1 MIVAFVQPLA
11 PPAAVVAPPYPAALT
26 ISGTSWHSSL
36 AFNGKVVLARPSVQI
51 GRMAGNDVVLGD
63 PLASRYHAVIRWTS
77 AGYEIEDLGSA
88 NGTTVQGQH
97 ITGRIPL
104 APGQAIQIGTTNLIF
119 NIFDPQGPPNLYDL
133 AWPRSVTP
141 DTSTGMPYPAG
152 SPAATLITSHL
163 QPQAP
168 YAASPGSYAAPVAVG
183 VPRVGGHPFYD
194 MMVRRPENALA
205 RFIRIEWPK
214 AYWRIFLLGLVA
226 YVVVTQVLLITQ
238 NLHMVPLELLL
249 ASALVPAVFV
259 IFCFERNAFADMPF
273 GVVSITFMSGAIL
286 GLTIA
291 AVLEPL
297 LLPPTTASGSVIT
310 LSAALLIGLCE
321 ESAKVVSVL
330 WFLRDRRLR
339 SELDGLILGAA
350 AGMGFAALETAGYG
364 FVAFLT
370 GFTNSLSSNPS
381 TVVAI
386 DQGIH
391 QMNYSLI
398 LRMALA
404 IFGHGVWTAIVCAAI
419 WRDRR
424 QKTFRLTFGVVLAF
438 CIAVGLHA
446 LWDWAPF
453 SQNLSTST
461 NQLEVAVVVVGWF
474 LLIGGTGLFLLSF
487 LLRESVT
494 RAKLGPAA
502 PTPKPL
508 LQAVLAETLHPLR
521 GGAAG

>member
-1 MIVAFVQPLA
+1 MVVAYVQSLV
-11 PPAAVVAPPYPAALT
+11 PPALVVAPPYPAALT
-26 ISGTSWHSSL
+26 IPGTSWQSPL
-36 AFNGKVVLARPSVQI
+36 AFNGKVVLARPSIQI

-63 PLASRYHAVIRWTS
+63 LLVSRHHAVIRWTS

-88 NGTTVQGQH
+88 NGTTVQGQR

-104 APGQAIQIGTTNLIF
+104 APGHTIQIGTTDLIF
-119 NIFDPQGPPNLYDL
+119 SIFDPQRPPNLYDL
-133 AWPRSVTP
+133 AWPGSGTP
-141 DTSTGMPYPAG
+141 ETGAGKSYPAESLG
-152 SPAATLITSHL
+152 ATMIAPRP
-163 QPQAP
+163 QPQAS
-168 YAASPGSYAAPVAVG
+168 YASPGVYAAPAAVG
-183 VPRVGGHPFYD
+183 APTVGGHPFYD
-194 MMVRRPENALA
+194 MMARRRENPLT
-205 RFIRIEWPK
+205 RFIRTEWPK
-214 AYWRIFLLGLVA
+214 RYWRIFLLGLFA
-226 YVVVTQVLLITQ
+226 YIIVTQVLLITQ

-259 IFCFERNAFADMPF
+259 IFCFEQNAFADMPF

-297 LLPPTTASGSVIT
+297 LLPPTIASGSAIT
-310 LSAALLIGLCE
+310 LGAALLIGLCE

-330 WFLRDRRLR
+330 WFLRDKRLR

-370 GFTNSLSSNPS
+370 GFTNSLSSNSS

-404 IFGHGVWTAIVCAAI
+404 IFGHGVWTAIVCASI

-453 SQNLSTST
+453 TQYLSTST
-461 NQLEVAVVVVGWF
+461 NQLEVFVVVVGWF
-474 LLIGGTGLFLLSF
+474 VLIGGTGLFLLSF
-487 LLRESVT
+487 FFRESVS

-502 PTPKPL
+502 PRPKPL
-508 LQAVLAETLHPLR
+508 LRAVLAETLHPLR
-521 GGAAG
+521 GGAAS